1 MRHLFP
7 ILIFFFVFE
16 NTLSKNELVKKIS
29 KAAKEMKNLINLNDE
44 QTRKLNENTD
54 SLIEPEEY
62 NSTEP
67 DQAESGNAT
76 AKDSTVD
83 INKPVSVQGYE
94 NDKKDSQV
102 QIMKFHSF
110 QTESRK
116 IHFGTFFYFF
126 KKQIPYSV
134 IFRLRITYNSRQ
146 RNLQEA
152 TADSV
157 RSVCIITDETK
168 AGLTINDGVNINYY
182 CSANSAKDAKN
193 AKIELNTDLDLALA
207 DKEGNKID
215 SLDFNE
221 INFNGN
227 ASNEAKDIK
236 ENKEKLNGESQ
247 ILKDTTVSKDNY
259 IFKLFGT
266 LTSSNSLR
274 LLELHNKDKITME
287 LNNKE
292 NGQETISKY
301 DCTLNSVSAPSYELN
316 CDTSSNPINTD
327 VKQLHLSSGKSTDG
341 TLLTVEMRNGL
352 TNSTTLSTQRES
364 YSKKKSS
371 GGLSGGAIAGIV
383 IACVV
388 VLAAVSIAAILL
400 RKPSRPM
407 ENSTVIQMSSDNI

>member
-1 MRHLFP
+1 M
-7 ILIFFFVFE
+7 
-16 NTLSKNELVKKIS
+16 
-29 KAAKEMKNLINLNDE
+29 
-44 QTRKLNENTD
+44 
-54 SLIEPEEY
+54 
-62 NSTEP
+62 
-67 DQAESGNAT
+67 
-76 AKDSTVD
+76 
-83 INKPVSVQGYE
+83 
-94 NDKKDSQV
+94 
-102 QIMKFHSF
+102 
-110 QTESRK
+110 
-116 IHFGTFFYFF
+116 
-126 KKQIPYSV
+126 

-207 DKEGNKID
+207 DKKGNKID
-215 SLDFNE
+215 SIDFNE

-236 ENKEKLNGESQ
+236 ENKELLNGESQ

-316 CDTSSNPINTD
+316 RDTSSNPINTD
-327 VKQLHLSSGKSTDG
+327 VKQLHLSSGKSTDP
-341 TLLTVEMRNGL
+341 L
-352 TNSTTLSTQRES
+352 
-364 YSKKKSS
+364 
-371 GGLSGGAIAGIV
+371 
-383 IACVV
+383 
-388 VLAAVSIAAILL
+388 
-400 RKPSRPM
+400 M
-407 ENSTVIQMSSDNI
+407 ELF

>member
-1 MRHLFP
+1 
-7 ILIFFFVFE
+7 
-16 NTLSKNELVKKIS
+16 
-29 KAAKEMKNLINLNDE
+29 MKNLINLNDE
-44 QTRKLNENTD
+44 QTRKLNEYTD

-110 QTESRK
+110 KTESRK

-157 RSVCIITDETK
+157 RSDCIITDEAK

-193 AKIELNTDLDLALA
+193 AKIELNTDLDLALV
-207 DKEGNKID
+207 DKEGKID
-215 SLDFNE
+215 SIDFNE

-236 ENKEKLNGESQ
+236 ENKEILNGESQ

-259 IFKLFGT
+259 ILKLFGT

-327 VKQLHLSSGKSTDG
+327 VKQLHLSSGKSTDP
-341 TLLTVEMRNGL
+341 L
-352 TNSTTLSTQRES
+352 
-364 YSKKKSS
+364 
-371 GGLSGGAIAGIV
+371 
-383 IACVV
+383 
-388 VLAAVSIAAILL
+388 
-400 RKPSRPM
+400 M
-407 ENSTVIQMSSDNI
+407 ELF

>member
-1 MRHLFP
+1 
-7 ILIFFFVFE
+7 
-16 NTLSKNELVKKIS
+16 
-29 KAAKEMKNLINLNDE
+29 MKNLINLNDE
-44 QTRKLNENTD
+44 QTRKLNEYTD

-83 INKPVSVQGYE
+83 INKPVSAQDYE

-110 QTESRK
+110 KAERKK

-126 KKQIPYSV
+126 KKQIPYYV
-134 IFRLRITYNSRQ
+134 IFRLRITYNSRL
-146 RNLQEA
+146 RNLQET

-157 RSVCIITDETK
+157 RSDCIISDSSK
-168 AGLTINDGVNINYY
+168 AGKTVNEGVNINYK
-182 CSANSAKDAKN
+182 CSANSTKDAKN
-193 AKIELNTDLDLALA
+193 AKIELNTDLDLSLA
-207 DKEGNKID
+207 DKEGNKN

-221 INFNGN
+221 INFIGN

-236 ENKEKLNGESQ
+236 ENKEILNGDSQ

-259 IFKLFGT
+259 ILKLFGT
-266 LTSSNSLR
+266 LTYSNSLR
-274 LLELHNKDKITME
+274 LLDLHNKDKITME

-301 DCTLNSVSAPSYELN
+301 DCTLNSISEPSYELN

-327 VKQLHLSSGKSTDG
+327 VKQLHLSY
-341 TLLTVEMRNGL
+341 LQVNPLM
-352 TNSTTLSTQRES
+352 
-364 YSKKKSS
+364 
-371 GGLSGGAIAGIV
+371 
-383 IACVV
+383 
-388 VLAAVSIAAILL
+388 VLF
-400 RKPSRPM
+400 
-407 ENSTVIQMSSDNI
+407 